1 LNEEQAVAVEV
12 RAGTETRIDFSL
24 LTGRA
29 YLVSGHVTGLPSKSS
44 MTQIILE
51 PVRGASFQ
59 PQPQELGEGGK
70 FEFKNVLPGSY
81 SARLLLVTFD
91 GGKPDMQM
99 LALGQLI
106 EVSNSNVQD
115 LSLQVEAGGQVRG
128 KFRLDTGQ
136 KFDWTQLAVELLRV
150 EGRGAAF
157 IAGGEAVISGGEMS
171 GFPSM
176 AKLSPDGSFEIEN
189 VPGGNY
195 QLYVGGDP
203 SKLADYFTKSVSLNG
218 RDVSDSGFAVA
229 SKTYLDVVV
238 SGNGASIT
246 GKVVDE
252 KGQPV
257 ADATVVDIPTSEHR
271 TRFDLYQRSTT
282 DASGNFSLRG
292 LPAGK
297 YLVFAFEELQED
309 THGADFL
316 KSYEGRGEQVQ
327 LDEGSRKSVLL
338 KLVPYGDATP

>member
-1 LNEEQAVAVEV
+1 
-12 RAGTETRIDFSL
+12 
-24 LTGRA
+24 
-29 YLVSGHVTGLPSKSS
+29 
-44 MTQIILE
+44 
-51 PVRGASFQ
+51 
-59 PQPQELGEGGK
+59 
-70 FEFKNVLPGSY
+70 
-81 SARLLLVTFD
+81 
-91 GGKPDMQM
+91 
-99 LALGQLI
+99 
-106 EVSNSNVQD
+106 
-115 LSLQVEAGGQVRG
+115 
-128 KFRLDTGQ
+128 LDTGQ

-150 EGRGAAF
+150 ERRGAAF